1 MLGEF
6 VLWNSQIINRLR
18 KTADKNAVRAKE
30 NRKRMNKKS
39 EKEQKTQNA
48 SLKQAD
54 SFSQGLRAN
63 VEEGVRGCD
72 GCKAWALPS
81 FHLLPKP

>member
-1 MLGEF
+1 
-6 VLWNSQIINRLR
+6 
-18 KTADKNAVRAKE
+18 
-30 NRKRMNKKS
+30 MNKKS

-54 SFSQGLRAN
+54 SFSQGLRAK
-63 VEEGVRGCD
+63 VEVGVRGCD

-81 FHLLPKP
+81 FSPSSKTLVQELIQEEGLFRSPRLAFLSAF